1 MCRLLDLFCV
11 SRPILAA
18 GNAVINEKICHD
30 CSLILNNADMER
42 QDIEVFL
49 TLAEELHFTRTAE
62 RLRLAP
68 ASISQTIK
76 KLERRFGAPLFTRT
90 TRRVDLTPLGRQ
102 LLDDLGPA
110 YGQVE
115 AAIARAVTA
124 GRGETGELHLGY
136 MSAAVARRVLALID
150 AVRGHAPGIQVTIR
164 ETTLADLCGPLR
176 RAEVDLSVLPLPVAE
191 PDLTVGPV
199 LLSETALLAVS
210 AGHPIARRAVVT
222 ANDLAEQNFLFAQDL
237 PEYWVEHHL
246 PMARSA
252 ASVTTLPG
260 FQEILAYAAS
270 GHGVAI
276 VGAQVEQLYPRP
288 DLACVPIEGSPTFDY
303 ALVWRT
309 DDLSP
314 LAAAFLHHAQ
324 THRT

>member
-1 MCRLLDLFCV
+1 M
-11 SRPILAA
+11 
-18 GNAVINEKICHD
+18 INEEIRPD
-30 CSLILNNADMER
+30 RSAVVNNARMER

-68 ASISQTIK
+68 ASISQTIR

-110 YGQVE
+110 YAQVQ
-115 AAIARAVTA
+115 AAIARATTA
-124 GRGETGELHLGY
+124 GRGETGELRLGY

-150 AVRGHAPGIQVTIR
+150 AVRSHAPGIRVNIR
-164 ETTLADLCGPLR
+164 ETDLADLYGPLR

-199 LLSETALLAVS
+199 LLSETALLAVP
-210 AGHPIARRAVVT
+210 ADHPLARRALVT
-222 ANDLAEQNFLFAQDL
+222 ADDLAEQTFLFAQDL

-246 PMARSA
+246 PTARSA
-252 ASVTTLPG
+252 AGVTTLPG
-260 FQEILAYAAS
+260 FQEILAYTAS
-270 GHGVAI
+270 GHGVAV
-276 VGAQVEQLYPRP
+276 VGAQVELLYPRP
-288 DLACVPIEGSPTFDY
+288 DLACVPIAGGPTFDY

-314 LAAAFLHHAQ
+314 PAAAFVRHAQ

>member
-1 MCRLLDLFCV
+1 M
-11 SRPILAA
+11 
-18 GNAVINEKICHD
+18 
-30 CSLILNNADMER
+30 LNNPGMER

-49 TLAEELHFTRTAE
+49 TLAEELHFARTAE

-90 TRRVDLTPLGRQ
+90 TRRVELTPLGRQ
-102 LLDDLGPA
+102 LLDDLSPA
-110 YGQVE
+110 YAQVQ
-115 AAIARAVTA
+115 AAIARATTA
-124 GRGETGELHLGY
+124 GRGETGELRLGY
-136 MSAAVARRVLALID
+136 MSAAVARRVLALVGT
-150 AVRGHAPGIQVTIR
+150 VRTHTPGIQISIR

-210 AGHPIARRAVVT
+210 ASHPIARQTAVT
-222 ANDLAEQNFLFAQDL
+222 ADDLAGQTFLFAQDL
-237 PEYWVEHHL
+237 PEYWIDHHL
-246 PMARSA
+246 PTAHSA
-252 ASVTTLPG
+252 ARITTVSG
-260 FQEILAYAAS
+260 FQEILAYVAS
-270 GHGVAI
+270 GHGVAV

-288 DLACVPIEGSPTFDY
+288 DLACVPIDGGPTFDY

-314 LAAAFLHHAQ
+314 LASTFLRHTA
-324 THRT
+324 

>member
-1 MCRLLDLFCV
+1 M
-11 SRPILAA
+11 
-18 GNAVINEKICHD
+18 
-30 CSLILNNADMER
+30 LNNPGMER

-49 TLAEELHFTRTAE
+49 TLAEELHFARTAE

-68 ASISQTIK
+68 ASISQTIR

-110 YGQVE
+110 YARVQ
-115 AAIARAVTA
+115 AAIERAVTA
-124 GRGETGELHLGY
+124 GRGETGELRLGY
-136 MSAAVARRVLALID
+136 MSAAVARRVLTLID
-150 AVRGHAPGIQVTIR
+150 AVRGHVPGIQVNII
-164 ETTLADLCGPLR
+164 ETALADLYGPLR

-210 AGHPIARRAVVT
+210 TTHPLARRAPVT
-222 ANDLAEQNFLFAQDL
+222 TDDLAEQTFLFAQGL

-246 PMARSA
+246 PTTRSTAR
-252 ASVTTLPG
+252 VTTLPG
-260 FQEILAYAAS
+260 FQEMLAYAAS
-270 GHGVAI
+270 GHGVAL

-288 DLACVPIEGSPTFDY
+288 NLTCLPIEGGPTFDY

-314 LAAAFLHHAQ
+314 PAATFLHHAQ